1 LFGIIKARFGK
12 QLRLIQPKKINCKKI
27 IMSHKLRSQEWFGGN
42 DKMGFVHRSWL
53 RNQGY
58 PDDYFDGRPVI
69 GICNTWSELTP
80 CNGHLREVAEVVK
93 KGIHEAGGFP
103 LEFPVMSLGE
113 TIMRPTTMLFRNL
126 ASMDTEESIRANP
139 LDGVVLLTGCDKTTP
154 STLMGACSVDLPTIV
169 VPGGP
174 MLNGRFRGETIG
186 SGSFNWVIKEKQ
198 KKGGFNA
205 QDLREAEACAA
216 RSIGHCN
223 TMGTASTM
231 ATMSE
236 ALGLT
241 LPGFSSIPAADSRK
255 KVMQLLSGR
264 RIVEMVKE
272 ELTLSK
278 ILTRKAFENAIV
290 TNAAVGGSTN
300 LIIHLIAIA
309 RRIGVDLK
317 LEDFDRIG
325 GPVPLLVNLM
335 PSGAYLME
343 DFFYAGGLPVVMKE
357 LSGLLHQDALTVNGQ
372 TIGANYLHAA
382 CYNRE
387 VIAPIGQPFQERAG
401 IAVLKGN
408 LCENGAVI
416 KPSAA
421 TPALMKH
428 TGRAVVFESME
439 DYHERIDLPEL
450 DIDEDC
456 IIVLKGVGPKGYP
469 GMPEV
474 GNVDLPEKLIL
485 KGVKDM
491 VRISDGRMSGTAYGT
506 VVLHVSP
513 ESSIGGT
520 LAVVQN
526 GDSITLDVEN
536 RLLQLNIPDE
546 EITRRKLAWKKPEP
560 LASRGYVRIYL
571 DHVEQA
577 DLGADLDILTG
588 KSGSQVERD
597 LH

>member
-1 LFGIIKARFGK
+1 MNKAK
-12 QLRLIQPKKINCKKI
+12 
-27 IMSHKLRSQEWFGGN
+27 KLRSEEWFGGD

-53 RNQGY
+53 KNQGY
-58 PDDYFDGRPVI
+58 PDDHFRGRPVI

-80 CNGHLREVAEVVK
+80 CNGHLRDIAEIVK
-93 KGIHEAGGFP
+93 RGVLEAGGFP

-113 TIMRPTTMLFRNL
+113 TVMRPTTMLFRNL
-126 ASMDTEESIRANP
+126 VSMDVEETIRANP

-154 STLMGACSVDLPTIV
+154 ATLMGACSVDLPTII

-174 MLNGRFRGETIG
+174 MLTGRYKGEAIG
-186 SGSFNWVIKEKQ
+186 SGSFSWMIKERQ
-198 KKGGFNA
+198 ATGAMNA
-205 QDLREAEACAA
+205 ADLREAEACAA

-241 LPGFSSIPAADSRK
+241 LPGASAIPAPDSRK
-255 KVMQLLSGR
+255 KVLAQLSGR
-264 RIVEMVKE
+264 RIVEMVNE
-272 ELTLSK
+272 DLRLSK
-278 ILTRKAFENAIV
+278 ILTRDAFENAIV
-290 TNAAVGGSTN
+290 VNAAVGGSTN
-300 LIIHLIAIA
+300 LIVHLLAIA
-309 RRIGVDLK
+309 RRIGVK
-317 LEDFDRIG
+317 LQLDDFDRIG
-325 GPVPLLVNLM
+325 SHVPLLVNLM
-335 PSGAYLME
+335 PSGKYLME
-343 DFFYAGGLPVVMKE
+343 DYFYAGGLQVVLSE
-357 LSGLLHQDALTVNGQ
+357 LKDLLHGGAITVNGRPLSENNFD
-372 TIGANYLHAA
+372 AF
-382 CYNRE
+382 CYNRD
-387 VIAPIGQPFQERAG
+387 VIFPIDDPLKKEAG

-428 TGRAVVFESME
+428 RGPAIVFDSIE
-439 DYHERIDLPEL
+439 DYHARIDDADL
-450 DIDEDC
+450 DIDENSV
-456 IIVLKGVGPKGYP
+456 IVLQGVGPKGYP

-513 ESSIGGT
+513 ESAIGGN
-520 LAVVQN
+520 LALVKT
-526 GDSITLDVEN
+526 GDMIELDVETR
-536 RLLQLNIPDE
+536 RLHLDVSDE
-546 EITRRKLAWKKPEP
+546 ELARRRAEWQPPEP
-560 LASRGYVRIYL
+560 STDRGYVRLYL

-577 DLGADLDILTG
+577 DKGADLDILVG
-588 KSGSQVERD
+588 NSGSKVARD

>member
-1 LFGIIKARFGK
+1 
-12 QLRLIQPKKINCKKI
+12 
-27 IMSHKLRSQEWFGGN
+27 
-42 DKMGFVHRSWL
+42 MGFVHRSWL

-58 PDDYFDGRPVI
+58 PDDHFRGKPVI

-80 CNGHLREVAEVVK
+80 CNGHLRDFAEIVK
-93 KGIHEAGGFP
+93 KGVLEAGGFP

-126 ASMDTEESIRANP
+126 ASMDVEESIRANP

-154 STLMGACSVDLPTIV
+154 STLMGACSVDLPTII

-174 MLNGRFRGETIG
+174 MLNGKFRGGEIG
-186 SGSFNWVIKEKQ
+186 SGSFNWMIKEKV
-198 KKGGFNA
+198 KSEDFSEE
-205 QDLREAEACAA
+205 DLLEAEICAA
-216 RSIGHCN
+216 RSQGHCN

-231 ATMSE
+231 ATMAE
-236 ALGLT
+236 VLGLT
-241 LPGFSSIPAADSRK
+241 LPGASSIPAVDARK
-255 KVMQLLSGR
+255 KVMAQLSGR
-264 RIVEMVKE
+264 RIVDMVRE
-272 ELTLSK
+272 DLTLSK
-278 ILTRKAFENAIV
+278 ILSRKAFENSIIV
-290 TNAAVGGSTN
+290 NAAVGGSTN

-309 RRIGVDLK
+309 RRIGVDVN
-317 LEDFDRIG
+317 LEDFDKLGSKI
-325 GPVPLLVNLM
+325 PLLVNLM
-335 PSGAYLME
+335 PSGKHLME

-357 LSGLLHQDALTVNGQ
+357 LEEILHSDIITANGKTFKDNYAKAKCYDDNIIKTLDKPLKQD
-372 TIGANYLHAA
+372 
-382 CYNRE
+382 
-387 VIAPIGQPFQERAG
+387 AG

-421 TPALMKH
+421 TPKLMKH
-428 TGRAVVFESME
+428 RGRAVVFESME
-439 DYHERIDLPEL
+439 DYHARVDLPDL

-456 IIVLKGVGPKGYP
+456 VIVLKGVGPKGYP

-474 GNVDLPEKLIL
+474 GNVDLPEKLIK

-513 ESSIGGT
+513 ESSVGGN
-520 LAVVQN
+520 LALVQD
-526 GDSITLDVEN
+526 GDMIELDVEK
-536 RLLQLNIPDE
+536 RLLHLDVPAE
-546 EITRRKLAWKKPEP
+546 ELSQRRAKWKAPEP
-560 LASRGYVRIYL
+560 LATRGYVRIYL

-577 DLGADLDILTG
+577 EKGADLDVLVG
-588 KSGSQVERD
+588 KSGSRVDRD

>member
-1 LFGIIKARFGK
+1 MSE
-12 QLRLIQPKKINCKKI
+12 KK
-27 IMSHKLRSQEWFGGN
+27 KLRSQEWFGGN

-58 PDDYFDGRPVI
+58 PDDHFRGKPVI

-80 CNGHLREVAEVVK
+80 CNGHLRDFAEIVK
-93 KGIHEAGGFP
+93 RGVLEAGGFP

-126 ASMDTEESIRANP
+126 ASMDVEESIRANP

-154 STLMGACSVDLPTIV
+154 STLMGACSVDLPTII

-174 MLNGRFRGETIG
+174 MLNGKFRGGEIG
-186 SGSFNWVIKEKQ
+186 SGSFNWVIKEKV
-198 KKGGFNA
+198 KAEDFDA
-205 QDLREAEACAA
+205 DDLLEAEICAA
-216 RSIGHCN
+216 RSQGHCN

-236 ALGLT
+236 VLGLT
-241 LPGFSSIPAADSRK
+241 LPGASSIPAVDARK
-255 KVMQLLSGR
+255 KVMAQLSGR
-264 RIVEMVKE
+264 RIVDMVRE
-272 ELTLSK
+272 DLTLSK
-278 ILTRKAFENAIV
+278 ILTRKAFENSIIV
-290 TNAAVGGSTN
+290 NAAVGGSTN

-309 RRIGVDLK
+309 RRIGVEVN
-317 LEDFDRIG
+317 LEDFDDLGAKI
-325 GPVPLLVNLM
+325 PLLVNLM
-335 PSGAYLME
+335 PSGKHLME

-357 LSGLLHQDALTVNGQ
+357 LGEMLHSDIVTANGK
-372 TIGANYLHAA
+372 TFEENYAKA
-382 CYNRE
+382 KCYNE
-387 VIAPIGQPFQERAG
+387 DIIKTLDSPLQPEAG

-421 TPALMKH
+421 TPKLMKH
-428 TGRAVVFESME
+428 RGQAVVFESME
-439 DYHERIDLPEL
+439 DYHERIDLPDLE
-450 DIDEDC
+450 IDENSV
-456 IIVLKGVGPKGYP
+456 IVLKGVGPKGYP

-474 GNVDLPEKLIL
+474 GNVDLPEKLIK

-513 ESSIGGT
+513 ESSIGGN
-520 LAVVQN
+520 LALVQN
-526 GDSITLDVEN
+526 GDWIELDVEQR
-536 RLLQLNIPDE
+536 RLHLDVSDE
-546 EITRRKLAWKKPEP
+546 ELAKRKAAWTPPEP
-560 LASRGYVRIYL
+560 LATRGYVRIYL

-577 DLGADLDILTG
+577 EKGADLDVLVG
-588 KSGSQVERD
+588 GSGSKVERD